1 MNPTSLLG
9 PESALGAPAPYW
21 VLVFFKVLGF
31 TLHMGPM
38 NLWFAGL
45 PLAMLLGTFGGAHAK
60 RQSARLLSQMPLII
74 AAGVN
79 LGIVPLLF
87 LQVAYYRVF
96 YPATILEAWAWFF
109 VIAFLCAAYYG
120 AYLYAIALK
129 TGSKVLTR
137 WARLAGWGA
146 AALFVIIGFIF
157 AHTMSLMTNVGAW
170 DAIFKHTT
178 VAGGVLGIGNNFGDP
193 TLIPRYLLMIGLALV
208 TCAAY
213 FSLDAAL
220 FASKETAEYKA
231 WVGGFAWK
239 LGLAGVLWFA
249 IFGSWYTFGTW
260 QPVVRE
266 AMLSGSLLPL
276 TVLTAVSPGLT
287 WLLLLLNRAGTS
299 RPLALAAV
307 HIQLGVLALNAISRQ
322 VVQNRELAPYFSPA
336 AEKVN
341 LQLSPLIVFLLLFV
355 GGVALLIWMIG
366 KAAQAQRQP
375 LPGRK

>member
-1 MNPTSLLG
+1 MNPTSLIG
-9 PESALGAPAPYW
+9 PASPLGAPAPYW

-45 PLAMLLGTFGGAHAK
+45 PLAMLLGAFGGVHAK
-60 RQSARLLSQMPLII
+60 RQSARLMLQMPLII

-96 YPATILEAWAWFF
+96 YPATILEAWAWFA

-120 AYLYAIALK
+120 VYLYAIALK
-129 TGSKVLTR
+129 TGGKMLTR
-137 WARLAGWGA
+137 WAKWAGWGA
-146 AALFVIIGFIF
+146 AGLFVIIGFIF
-157 AHTMSLMTNVGAW
+157 AHTMSLMTNIRAW
-170 DAIFKHTT
+170 EGIFSHTN

-193 TLIPRYLLMIGLALV
+193 TLIPRYLMMFGLALV

-220 FASKETAEYKA
+220 FATKDTPEYKA

-239 LGLAGVLWFA
+239 LGLVGMLWFA
-249 IFGSWYTFGTW
+249 VFGSWYTFGTW
-260 QPVVRE
+260 QTPIRE
-266 AMLSGSLLPL
+266 AMLSGVLLPL
-276 TVLTAVSPGLT
+276 TVLTAISPGLT

-299 RPLALAAV
+299 RALALGAV
-307 HIQLGVLALNAISRQ
+307 HAQLAVLALNAVSRQ
-322 VVQNRELAPYFSPA
+322 IVQNRELAPYFSPA

-341 LQLSPLIVFLLLFV
+341 LQLSPLIVFLVLFV
-355 GGVALLIWMIG
+355 AGVGLLIWMIR
-366 KAAQAQRQP
+366 KAAQAQGKP
-375 LPGRK
+375 VPSGK